1 MLLSKSQLLLPFL
14 SLVRNMMITMCAWAL
29 EFVGVMKVSIKFV
42 KPFFELSRTVE
53 LVASFHSELWRN
65 VKCTTCPS
73 QETLFRGT
81 LLDEAGSC
89 LHL

>member
-29 EFVGVMKVSIKFV
+29 EFVGVMKLSIK
-42 KPFFELSRTVE
+42 FELSRTIE
-53 LVASFHSELWRN
+53 FIASFHSELRRN

-81 LLDEAGSC
+81 LLHEAGSY